1 MLRRLNDALPGLVAG
16 SVFYGTAVEL
26 LGVWFVK
33 DKIAF
38 SIGLWFG
45 IAVAIGMAINL
56 ASVLWDSVTL
66 GDTKNASRRIIAK
79 SILRYL
85 VVVVLFFIFAYFQI
99 GNLIAAIFG
108 LLGLKIGAYIQPVL
122 EKVKAKLKHKQE
134 EVTM

>member
-1 MLRRLNDALPGLVAG
+1 MLKRLNDALPGLVAG
-16 SVFYGTAVEL
+16 IVFYGAAVEL
-26 LGVWFVK
+26 IGVWFMK

-45 IAVAIGMAINL
+45 IIVAIGMAINL

-108 LLGLKIGAYIQPVL
+108 LLGLKIGAYMQPVL
-122 EKVKAKLKHKQE
+122 GKAKEKLQHKQE
-134 EVTM
+134 EVTL

>member
-1 MLRRLNDALPGLVAG
+1 MLKRLNEALPGLVAG
-16 SVFYGTAVEL
+16 IVFYGTAVEL

-122 EKVKAKLKHKQE
+122 EKVKVKLKHKQE